1 LNPPDRIECANL
13 LSRSPFLFVATAALG
28 PGPALSALK
37 MGALV
42 SVGGA
47 ALACVA
53 AAALR
58 TGRFA
63 AHHADR

>member
-1 LNPPDRIECANL
+1 VGWRELAVVGCISTIGFTMA
-13 LSRSPFLFVATAALG
+13 LFVSTAALG

-37 MGALV
+37 MGALLSV
-42 SVGGA
+42 SGA
-47 ALACVA
+47 VLAGLV

-63 AHHADR
+63 AHHV